1 MDTAGSGSVLL
12 DHVQWIL
19 TFGLLALIGNGI
31 AYAWGFY
38 RLPLERPSSM
48 KAAHVGIVFAI
59 YLVGS
64 FVFPLL
70 LAPLQKVMSL
80 TAFFGWS
87 QLIKSGAIAAVLYFY
102 LRTVPGIKAVWKDS
116 ATPIAHDF
124 WIGVCAWFVSF
135 PPVAVIGQLFDML
148 LYYFM
153 HVETYE
159 QNAVQFLKMMLHSPV
174 LLAVALVGI
183 LIAAPVIEELMFR
196 GCLQS
201 WLRRHLGAKAA
212 ILLSALCFALFHFAF
227 SQSYGNVSIIVT
239 LFGFS
244 CFLGFIYERQGSL
257 YASIGLHMAF
267 NAASVLRIVF
277 GPE

>member
-1 MDTAGSGSVLL
+1 MDAAGSGNILL

-31 AYAWGFY
+31 AYALGFY

-48 KAAHVGIVFAI
+48 RAVHVGAVFAI

-64 FVFPLL
+64 FVIPLL

-87 QLIKSGAIAAVLYFY
+87 QLIKSGAIAALLYLY

-116 ATPIAHDF
+116 PSPIARDF
-124 WIGVCAWFVSF
+124 WIGVCTWFVAF
-135 PPVAVIGQLFDML
+135 PLVAVIGQIFDML
-148 LYYFM
+148 LYYFL

-174 LLAVALVGI
+174 LLSVALIAI

-227 SQSYGNVSIIVT
+227 SQSYGNLSIIVT

-244 CFLGFIYERQGSL
+244 CFLGFIYEKQGSL

-267 NAASVLRIVF
+267 NTASVLRIVF